1 MELTP
6 EIKDLIVMATNLRG
20 GIKCQITK
28 EISCGYIIRPEL
40 WFNRT
45 NESIL
50 RALHNIGVEARGSYS
65 KPDEIS
71 LLLEAIDGLEDLSP
85 TAYGIE
91 MVRAT
96 NGEITQPTTHDEVV
110 ATISRLEQ
118 LLGVR
123 C

>member
-1 MELTP
+1 M
-6 EIKDLIVMATNLRG
+6 
-20 GIKCQITK
+20 
-28 EISCGYIIRPEL
+28 
-40 WFNRT
+40 
-45 NESIL
+45 
-50 RALHNIGVEARGSYS
+50 HNIGVEARGSYS

-85 TAYGIE
+85 TVYGIE

-96 NGEITQPTTHDEVV
+96 NGEIIQPTTHDEVV